1 MTMPWLGWPVPKLS
15 YMSKKISVVGVDPSM
30 SNFGLAVGTL
40 DLETDELEIH
50 GLTLVETKVGS
61 NKKTVR
67 VNSDDLRRASE
78 IWRVAKPIIDKAN
91 MVFCELPV
99 GSQNSRSQTSYGI
112 CIGVLACVDKPLIQV
127 TPNEIKHFVGN
138 KLTTSKEEIIQW
150 ATKKH
155 PKAPWLR
162 RKQSGQ
168 DVLVNKNEHLADA
181 VAAIH
186 TGMQTDQFRQVRD
199 VLKSLI

>member
-1 MTMPWLGWPVPKLS
+1 
-15 YMSKKISVVGVDPSM
+15 MSKKISVVGVDPSM

-40 DLETDELEIH
+40 DLETDELQIH
-50 GLTLVETKVGS
+50 GLTLVETKAGN

>member
-1 MTMPWLGWPVPKLS
+1 
-15 YMSKKISVVGVDPSM
+15 MSKKISVVGVDPSM

-50 GLTLVETKVGS
+50 DLTLVETKAGS

-78 IWRVAKPIIDKAN
+78 IWRVAKTIIDKAN

-155 PKAPWLR
+155 SKAPWLR

>member
-1 MTMPWLGWPVPKLS
+1 
-15 YMSKKISVVGVDPSM
+15 MSKKISVVGVDPSM

-50 GLTLVETKVGS
+50 GLTLVETKAGS

-112 CIGVLACVDKPLIQV
+112 CIGVLACVDKPLIR
-127 TPNEIKHFVGN
+127 GY
-138 KLTTSKEEIIQW
+138 SKRNQ
-150 ATKKH
+150 A
-155 PKAPWLR
+155 
-162 RKQSGQ
+162 
-168 DVLVNKNEHLADA
+168 
-181 VAAIH
+181 
-186 TGMQTDQFRQVRD
+186 FCRQ
-199 VLKSLI
+199 